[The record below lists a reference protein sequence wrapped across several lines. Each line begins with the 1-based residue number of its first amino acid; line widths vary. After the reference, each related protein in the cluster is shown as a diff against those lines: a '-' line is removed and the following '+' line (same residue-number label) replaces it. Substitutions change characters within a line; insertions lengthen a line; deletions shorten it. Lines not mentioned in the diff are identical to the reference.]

1 MSYPSSQGLPPGD
14 GLPTHPRCAPIAASR
29 QRWKYAQF
37 RGAFSTYTGVDQLV
51 RNFVKSPHKWSLE
64 GDKAYRYLRDH
75 LQEPEADRP
84 WSRAVSSD
92 GTVED
97 DPYAAEVLAEFG
109 KVATKLLADSDSKVV
124 QQGLS
129 LLAATS
135 STAPAGINVAKALL
149 GSDKAGSNTLVG
161 AALEV
166 AGHCFREAR
175 DFTALFQ
182 RIDQNGI
189 DKETATALARLVVLR
204 QHALDGIEP
213 ERALRWMAALKQ
225 LVNKDDPG
233 FATTQSTRAATEAL
247 AAMLRM
253 RRLAPGFLAPDSRE
267 ASVLRLI
274 LVQRHDAL
282 WSKDKK
288 THTVTCAAL
297 RRLVRY
303 LDGQGQGDVL
313 LQVMADEDEPLLA
326 KAPETTTSPTTKPTT
341 NGGTPDRVP
350 PRPTPPIQ
358 QPTEPRAPE
367 ETTMETNGAS
377 RGKQAGD
384 NRRMEPDPDQRAVI
398 EAAPSEFVLVIAP
411 PGAGKTAVA
420 CARVAWLAQNEVPPA
435 SMLMISFTRV
445 AVAEFRERV
454 KKLAPE
460 VPDIH
465 GVEVSTLDSLAYRI
479 LKGLDED
486 ADQDS
491 LMGGYEQNIER
502 ATQKIRSGDAAICDW
517 IRHYQH
523 ILIDEA
529 QDLVGVRAKLVT
541 EILRCRSEACGATV
555 FGDPAQAI
563 YGFTTDDDEDGSEST
578 SFFEALEQAGLVPRT
593 LELTHIHRTDRPKLK
608 GLFLQGR
615 RPLTMDA
622 TDPRAAWE
630 RARELIEQHA
640 DEDIGNQDAL
650 METLLDLDALV
661 LFRSRAQV
669 LLSSSLLHNEDRAH
683 RIRMSGTP
691 MVIEPW
697 IGFLLRDFDKT
708 LLLRS
713 DLAQRWEAR
722 AGHPCLSVNRR
733 DLDSAWSV
741 LRELAPGNRQGVD
754 MPALRKLLSR
764 SRPPIQVST
773 PELGTRGPILG
784 TVHASKGRE
793 ASDVIFMLPPE
804 KSNHKDTDYLE
815 EGRVLYVG
823 ATRAVR
829 SLRIGAAAACYAGR
843 MNDGRVYRK
852 LPKDGLR
859 PQMEIGREGD
869 VDPHAIVSQAI
880 LDADGS
886 HAQQEWL
893 AEHADKTIK
902 VFGHDELQNGTYRIL
917 TEKDPQICIGAL
929 SQRFR
934 NDLQALARQCGY
946 RNVRPMERIKH
957 LHMIGVTT
965 VAFDRDDPRLPELH
979 EPYAT
984 SGLFLAPVVRGF
996 TTIQFLTTT
1005 HRDFPTTQW

>member
-1 MSYPSSQGLPPGD
+1 MSSTSHPGLPPGS
-14 GLPTHPRCAPIAASR
+14 GAPTHPRCAPIAASR
-29 QRWKYAQF
+29 QRWKHAQF
-37 RGAFSTYTGVDQLV
+37 RGAFSSYTGVDQLV
-51 RNFVKSPHKWSLE
+51 RNFVKSPHKWSLD
-64 GDKAYRYLRDH
+64 GDKTYRYLRDH
-75 LQEPEADRP
+75 LQEPEAGRP
-84 WSRAVSSD
+84 WSRAVSSE

-109 KVATKLLADSDSKVV
+109 KVATTLLANSDSKVV
-124 QQGLS
+124 QQGLC

-135 STAPAGINVAKALL
+135 STVPAGIKVAKALL
-149 GSDKAGSNTLVG
+149 GSDKAGSITLVG
-161 AALEV
+161 AALDV
-166 AGHCFREAR
+166 AGHCFREPG
-175 DFTALFQ
+175 DFAALFQ
-182 RIDQNGI
+182 RIDRSGI

-204 QHALDGIEP
+204 QHALDGLEP
-213 ERALRWMAALKQ
+213 ARALRWMAALKQ
-225 LVNKDDPG
+225 LVNKDDTG
-233 FATTQSTRAATEAL
+233 FATTLSTRAATEAI

-267 ASVLRLI
+267 ASMLRLI

-282 WSKDKK
+282 SSKDQKE
-288 THTVTCAAL
+288 HTITCAAL

-303 LDGQGQGDVL
+303 IDGEGRGDVL
-313 LQVMADEDEPLLA
+313 LQVMADESEPLLTV
-326 KAPETTTSPTTKPTT
+326 PEPMTDGPKNKDASDVVDQPKPK
-341 NGGTPDRVP
+341 
-350 PRPTPPIQ
+350 PPIQ
-358 QPTEPRAPE
+358 PPTEPRPHQQTVTEPHDAPGA
-367 ETTMETNGAS
+367 ETVSDG
-377 RGKQAGD
+377 RQ
-384 NRRMEPDPDQRAVI
+384 MEPDPDQRAVI
-398 EAAPSEFVLVIAP
+398 EAAPSEFLLVIAP

-445 AVAEFRERV
+445 AVAEFKERV
-454 KKLAPE
+454 KKLAPD

-541 EILRCRSEACGATV
+541 EILRCRASECGATV

-563 YGFTTDDDEDGSEST
+563 YGFTTEDDEDGSASM
-578 SFFEALEQAGLVPRT
+578 SFFEALEQAGLEPRT
-593 LELTHIHRTDRPKLK
+593 LKLTHIHRTDSRKLK

-615 RPLTMDA
+615 MPLA
-622 TDPRAAWE
+622 GGVAEPRVAWE

-640 DEDIGNQDAL
+640 DEDIGNQDGLTA
-650 METLLDLDALV
+650 TLLDLDALV

-669 LLSSSLLHNEDRAH
+669 LLSSSLLHRDGIAH

-697 IGFLLRDFDKT
+697 IGFLLRDFDKA

-713 DLAQRWEAR
+713 DLAQRWDAR

-754 MPALRKLLSR
+754 MPVLRKLLSR
-764 SRPPIQVST
+764 SRPPIQVAT

-804 KSNHKDTDYLE
+804 KSNHDKTDYLE

-829 SLRIGAAAACYAGR
+829 SLRIGAAAAAHSSR

-852 LPKDGLR
+852 SPKDGLR
-859 PQMEIGREGD
+859 PQLEIGREGD
-869 VDPHAIVSQAI
+869 IDPHGSVAQSIH
-880 LDADGS
+880 DADVA

-893 AEHADKTIK
+893 AAQADKTIK
-902 VFGHDELQNGTYRIL
+902 VIGHDQLKNGTYRIL
-917 TEKDPQICIGAL
+917 TEAEPQACIGAF

-934 NDLQALARQCGY
+934 SDLLSVARQCGY
-946 RNVRPMERIKH
+946 RNVRPTDLIKH
-957 LHMIGVTT
+957 LYMVGVTT
-965 VAFDRDDPRLPELH
+965 VAVDRDDPRLPELH

-984 SGLFLAPVVRGF
+984 SGLFLAPVVRGL
-996 TTIQFLTTT
+996 TTIQFLTN
-1005 HRDFPTTQW
+1005 RDFPTTQW